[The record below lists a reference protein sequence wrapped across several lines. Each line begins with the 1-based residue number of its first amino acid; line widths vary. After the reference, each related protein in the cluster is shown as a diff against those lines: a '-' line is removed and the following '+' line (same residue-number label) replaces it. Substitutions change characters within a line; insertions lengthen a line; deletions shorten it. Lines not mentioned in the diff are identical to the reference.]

1 MIRTWWRKRPAPTND
16 KSHRKFNWGRWPR
29 APRSAVTRNLSLES
43 LEERI
48 LLSTVNWINP
58 NGGDWDT
65 ASNWSTGSVPGA
77 GDDAVISQSGISV
90 THSTSASD
98 SVNSVQCS
106 GTLSLSSGT
115 LSIANTSS
123 LSALTETGGT
133 LTGAGNVT
141 VTGALTW
148 TNGTMSGS
156 GATSLAA
163 GGTLQLGD
171 GDQYLE
177 RTLNNDG
184 TATAADN
191 DFFEET
197 CTFNILAGAT
207 LTLSDNSYWDNDE
220 GASALNNA
228 GTLIS
233 LGSGK
238 QENALYLAVN
248 NTGVVQVQSGYLS
261 LQGGG
266 SETGS
271 FTVAANSTLGFDG
284 YYLDTT
290 LSAPASVTGAGTVE
304 FDGDGVTT
312 FNPGTSYDIT
322 GATVAT
328 DFVTA
333 NFNGTVTAIGSA
345 VTANSDGVLNFTT
358 MIGSGSVTLQSLTL
372 AGGTVNFSSG
382 ATISTGSL
390 TLAAGTL
397 TGSGAGILTGSDTV
411 TVTGVLT
418 WIDGTMSGSGTTN
431 LAAGGTL
438 QLGVDEHKVHDQYLD
453 GRTFNNAGVATSVGS
468 LDLFDQQNNST
479 FNNLAGATLALSN
492 DADFNWDS
500 DGSGN
505 LNNAGLLIDSDS
517 GTTTI
522 YPVFND
528 TGIIEVDAGTLLVN
542 GSADVNGSNIIA
554 SNPGTELDLTGS
566 LLGNTQNADQFA
578 PEGTVNF
585 DGSGTSSA
593 PPQLEVMSQDL
604 GNVATGYVNN
614 FAYGTLELSN
624 DTYVQLVDQSH
635 NSTRT
640 GPEALYTNT
649 LFVPVGCTLD
659 LNGLNLYARVV
670 QLGGTILGGQVNS
683 LPPGGAIDLNS
694 SSYAFVNAAYPTN
707 DWTFF
712 DRAGQA
718 VSVAVNLGDPNNP
731 PVPFQPYLG
740 SAQVQIVDASGN
752 VLASATSAPGSSDV
766 DLLGVT
772 LPAGGTYHV
781 VVSGQADSTGNYT
794 IGVFDATSNNY
805 TLSLN
810 QQLNGQLYTVYE
822 VDNWTFSAH
831 ANDQVQFNLLGAAN
845 SGIQFDLAGPGGYTA
860 FSDSTANSDII
871 TLPTSG
877 SYVLSVHS
885 SSGQTGAYAFD
896 LAGITTALTLG
907 ATYQSA
913 FQGSGQ
919 SEVYTVNVPQAGNP
933 LLVNLADTSSSDQN
947 ELYLSLGSAPTRST
961 YQYRFTNLASA
972 DQQILVS
979 AAASGTWYIL
989 VYGNFVPAPSAY
1001 SLTASS
1007 ISSASLV
1014 LSGVS
1019 PNFSGTAADAH
1030 LTLTGAGFNSST
1042 TVLLLAGSGTTY
1054 AASTVQL
1061 NSPTQ
1066 IAATFTAG
1074 TVPPGTYTV
1083 EVHGAGG
1090 AGAALQGALTMTQGG
1105 QAHLV
1110 TNIILPNPMTRH
1122 IVLTLY
1128 VQYSN
1133 TGTVA
1138 MPAPLLDLTAVLPN
1152 GATGA
1157 LMTLNPALQVSG
1169 FWTSSVPEGYSST
1182 IEILASGATPGL
1194 LQPGESETVP
1204 VYYAGW
1210 LESQRDFA
1218 APTVTFNVGALTA
1231 DSTTPTDWSAMQS
1244 SLQPPSLSSSAW
1256 AAIYPNLTAQLGA
1269 TYGAFVQRLDQ
1280 DASYLGSLG
1289 ESVTDVN
1296 QLMAFEVQQ
1305 ASGGVAPATD
1315 LSLATDMTVPVPGL
1329 PLSITRSY
1337 SSSILNRYNPSPPV
1351 PPGTELLGGGFGPF
1365 GIGWVLGGGWAQTLD
1380 VEPDGTVVIA
1390 SGSGF
1395 DSGIFQ
1401 PDTQYPY
1408 ASGSSPYFDLPGEYG
1423 TLSAANGAF
1432 TLTAPDGQVTEFV
1445 DGQVAYIQDA
1455 NGNRITAAYNK
1466 DLMLTSLTD
1475 TSGAWIDFSYN
1486 SSGRIVVVT
1495 NSEGQTT
1502 TYAYDASDALLVSV
1516 TQFQSARDA
1525 VGYTATYTYST
1536 SSNPV
1541 VANALLS
1548 ITNPDGS
1555 QQNFVYDAMGR
1566 LSGISANGGAQAV
1579 VYTYGIGGQVSATT
1593 APDADGDGGTT
1604 TYDFDGNGQLVRL
1617 VDPLGNTT
1625 YYNYDANGNLI
1636 QMTDAAGQYYS
1647 YQYNSQ
1653 GSLTQSTDPLGN
1665 VTKFTYGAL
1674 ATLSSVT
1681 DPDGNTTQNQYNQ
1694 NGDLT
1699 STIYADGTV
1708 EANAFNPI
1716 GELLQA
1722 TDADGTVVNYTYNS
1736 EGQFLSEAY
1745 SDGTQT
1751 TFAYDGYGNLVSA
1764 TNATGTTTLT
1774 YDNANRL
1781 IEIQYPDDTYLEYTY
1796 NAAGQRLTM
1805 TDQTGYTVTYAYNAL
1820 AQLTGLSD
1828 GSGSIVSYT
1837 YDSSGQVSEE
1847 VKGDGTSTK
1856 YTYDA
1861 AGDTLSDM
1869 NFAAAGTV
1877 DSSFVYTYNDLGLC
1891 TTEITIDGQWVYT
1904 YDAIGQLTQA
1914 AFTPNN
1920 TDPDGISSQDLQ
1932 YSYDAAGNRTQ
1943 SITNGVVTTYVTNDR
1958 NEYTSGTTVGTGTTT
1973 YQYDANGNL
1982 ISQTDAVGTTSFTY
1996 DASNRLIGIQ
2006 PPTGPAAIYQY
2017 DALGNLFTATHS
2029 GAQTEYLVDPSS
2041 STVVAE
2047 LTSSGQTTAHF
2058 TYGRGL
2064 VSQVNA
2070 SGGTLYYNFDALG
2083 STAGM
2088 TNASGSQV
2096 NTYTYLPFGGILSAT
2111 TSVANPFQYVGQWG
2125 VMAQAN
2131 GLDMMGARFYD
2142 PVPGRFVKTDPIGI
2156 NGGINTFAYAAN
2168 NPVNRI
2174 DPSGFAL
2181 ISFHSFNNVNDF
2193 IKALETDGANYAG
2206 NSADLAAELNQLD
2219 AAYAPIADAAAGEPL
2234 AVGVLGPATAAGE
2247 AAAGGF
2253 LADVAAAPLAAVA
2266 ALALPVADAALT
2278 GWLIGTAINDTLV
2291 GPFLDAL
2298 WWPDNH
2304 AGYTPGHLPGVPKNP
2319 GGPGS
2324 SSISS
2329 KTANVVDPNALYG
2342 PAGYGAANFVA
2353 PDTVLPY
2360 RIDFE
2365 NDPTA
2370 TAPVQRCVITDQ
2382 LSSSLDWTTFQLTG
2396 VGFGS
2401 IALNVPA
2408 DSQSYQPAV
2417 PMTYNGNTFDVD
2429 ISASLNPVTG
2439 LLTVI
2444 FQSLDP
2450 NTDLPPANVLAG
2462 FLPPEHGTGRGMGY
2476 VSYLVDQKSGLPTGT
2491 QITNVA
2497 LVTFDSNQAI
2507 ATDQVND
2514 DNPSL
2519 GIDPTKEALVTIDA
2533 GPPASSVT
2541 ALPQFSPG
2549 QFTLSWSGSDDTGG
2563 SGIATYS
2570 IFVSDN
2576 GGAFKPFLINTT
2588 STSATFTGTVGHTYG
2603 FYSIATDNVGNVQA
2617 TPATVQATTTVVASN
2632 GTISGVV
2639 FSDFNL
2645 NGQQDGGEPGLAG
2658 QTVFL
2663 DLNNTGVLAAG
2674 APTATTA
2681 ANGAYSFTGLA
2692 PGTYTVRQFLLGG
2705 VLLSTPASGSYSV
2718 TIASGSSFN
2727 NQNFGDVLTSI
2738 TVPLTLPP
2746 ITAFPAQG
2754 NANADYVEAIY
2765 RAVLD
2770 RNADQAGL
2778 SYWTGVL
2785 NNGAFSRLQVVQGI
2799 RNSPEHFTQEVDAFY
2814 QTLLGRAADT
2824 TGQAYWV
2831 GELESGLPEEK
2842 IAFAF
2847 LNSPEYLSKGD
2858 KYFVDSMYESLLG
2871 RAFDSTGEAFWL
2883 SQLGDNASGNPIDKP
2898 ALTHAQVVTDF
2909 LYSTESL
2916 QRLVEGYYE
2925 VFLLRQAD
2933 TGGLNSWVTELQQ
2946 GLPFLTI
2953 GEEFV
2958 ASDEF
2963 YNNAAANK

>member
-1 MIRTWWRKRPAPTND
+1 MIRTWWRKRPASIND

-29 APRSAVTRNLSLES
+29 TPRSAVTRHLSLES

-65 ASNWSTGSVPGA
+65 GSNWSTGSVPGA

-106 GTLSLSSGT
+106 GTLSLSAGT
-115 LSIANTSS
+115 LSIASTSS
-123 LSALTETGGT
+123 LSALTEAGGT
-133 LTGAGNVT
+133 LTGAGMVT
-141 VTGALTW
+141 VTGTLTW
-148 TNGTMSGS
+148 TNGTMG
-156 GATSLAA
+156 GTGVTTVTA
-163 GGTLQLGD
+163 GGILELGA

-177 RTLNNDG
+177 RTFNNDG
-184 TATAADN
+184 TATALDN
-191 DFFEET
+191 SFFEENG
-197 CTFNILAGAT
+197 TFNNLAGAS
-207 LTLSDNSYWDNDE
+207 LTLNDSYWDNYV

-233 LGSGK
+233 LDSGK
-238 QENALYLAVN
+238 NENALYLAVN

-271 FTVAANSTLGFDG
+271 FSVAANSMLGFDG
-284 YYLDTT
+284 YFLNTT

-304 FDGDGVTT
+304 FDGDGVTA
-312 FNPGTSYDIT
+312 FNPGTTYDIS
-322 GATVAT
+322 GATIAT
-328 DFVTA
+328 DSVTA

-358 MIGSGSVTLQSLTL
+358 MIGNGIVALQSLTL
-372 AGGTVNFSSG
+372 AGGTANFSSG
-382 ATISTGSL
+382 AAISTDSL

-397 TGSGAGILTGSDTV
+397 TGSGAGILTGSDAV
-411 TVTGVLT
+411 TVTEVLT
-418 WIDGTMSGSGTTN
+418 WIDGTMSGSGSTN

-453 GRTFNNAGVATSVGS
+453 ARTFNNGGVATSVGS

-479 FNNLAGATLALSN
+479 FNNLAGATLALN
-492 DADFNWDS
+492 NNADFNWDS
-500 DGSGN
+500 DGSGT
-505 LNNAGLLIDSDS
+505 LNNAGILTDSNS

-522 YPVFND
+522 YPVFHD
-528 TGIIEVDAGTLLVN
+528 TGIIEINAGTLTVT
-542 GSADVNGSNIIA
+542 GSADLNGSNIIA
-554 SNPGTELDLTGS
+554 SNPGIELDLTGN
-566 LLGNTQNADQFA
+566 LLGNTQNAEQYA

-585 DGSGTSSA
+585 DGSGTATA
-593 PPQLEVMSQDL
+593 PQQLEVMGQDL
-604 GNVATGYVNN
+604 SNVAAGYVSN

-624 DTYVQLVDQSH
+624 DTYAQLVDQSH
-635 NSTRT
+635 NSTGT
-640 GPEALYTNT
+640 GPETLYADV
-649 LFVPVGCTLD
+649 LIVPGGCTLN
-659 LNGLNLYARVV
+659 LNGLHVYARVV
-670 QLGGTILGGQVNS
+670 QLGGTIVGGQVNS
-683 LPPGGAIDLNS
+683 LPPGGAIALNRP
-694 SSYAFVNAAYPTN
+694 SYAFINAVYPTN

-740 SAQVQIVDASGN
+740 SAQVQIVDVNGN
-752 VLASATSAPGSSDV
+752 VLASATSAQGSSDV

-772 LPAGGTYHV
+772 LPADGTYQV
-781 VVSGQADSTGNYT
+781 VVSGQGGSTGNYT
-794 IGVFDATSNNY
+794 LGVYDATPNHF

-810 QQLNGQLYTVYE
+810 QQENGQLYTPYE
-822 VDNWTFSAH
+822 VDNWTFSAQ
-831 ANDQVQFNLLGAAN
+831 ANDQVQFNLLGEAN
-845 SGIQFDLAGPGGYTA
+845 SGIQFDLTGPGGYTA
-860 FSDSTANSDII
+860 FSDATASSGVI

-877 SYVLSVHS
+877 SYVLSAHS
-885 SSGQTGAYAFD
+885 SSGQTEAYALD

-907 ATYQSA
+907 ETYQSTL
-913 FQGSGQ
+913 QGSGQ

-972 DQQILVS
+972 NQQILVS
-979 AAASGTWYIL
+979 AAPAGTWYIL
-989 VYGNFVPAPSAY
+989 VYGNYVPAPSAY
-1001 SLTASS
+1001 ALTASS

-1019 PNFSGTAADAH
+1019 PNFSGSAADVQ

-1042 TVLLLAGSGTTY
+1042 TVELVAGDGTTY
-1054 AASTVQL
+1054 PASAVRL

-1066 IAATFTAG
+1066 IAARFAAG
-1074 TVPPGTYTV
+1074 TVPAGTYTV
-1083 EVHGAGG
+1083 EVQGAGG
-1090 AGAALQGALTMTQGG
+1090 ASAALQGALTMTQAG

-1122 IVLTLY
+1122 IALTLY

-1133 TGTVA
+1133 TGNVA
-1138 MPAPLLDLTAVLPN
+1138 MPAPLLNLTAVLPN

-1210 LESQRDFA
+1210 LESQWDFA
-1218 APTVTFNVGALTA
+1218 SPTVTFNVGALTA
-1231 DSTTPTDWSAMQS
+1231 DSPTPTDWPAMES
-1244 SLQPPSLSSSAW
+1244 SLQPPSLSNSAW
-1256 AAIYPNLTAQLGA
+1256 AAVYPNLTAQLGA

-1289 ESVTDVN
+1289 ERVTDIN

-1305 ASGGVAPATD
+1305 ASGGVAPAPD
-1315 LSLATDMTVPVPGL
+1315 LSTATDMTVPVPGM
-1329 PLSITRSY
+1329 PLSITRTY
-1337 SSSILNRYNPSPPV
+1337 SSSILNRYNPPPPA
-1351 PPGTELLGGGFGPF
+1351 PPGSVFLGGGFGPF

-1390 SGSGF
+1390 SGNGF

-1401 PDTQYPY
+1401 PDTQS
-1408 ASGSSPYFDLPGEYG
+1408 SGTYFDLPGEYG
-1423 TLSAANGAF
+1423 TLSAVKGAF

-1455 NGNRITAAYNK
+1455 NDNRVTAAYNS

-1475 TSGAWIDFSYN
+1475 SSGAWIDFTYN
-1486 SSGRIVVVT
+1486 SSGRIIAVT

-1502 TYAYDASDALLVSV
+1502 TYTYDVSDALLVSV
-1516 TQFQSARDA
+1516 TQFQSATDT
-1525 VGYTATYTYST
+1525 VGYTTTYTYST
-1536 SSNPV
+1536 STNPV
-1541 VANALLS
+1541 VANALSS
-1548 ITNPDGS
+1548 ITSPDGS
-1555 QQNFVYDAMGR
+1555 QQNFSYDAMGR

-1579 VYTYGIGGQVSATT
+1579 TYTYGMGGQVSATT
-1593 APDADGDGGTT
+1593 AADADGDGGTT
-1604 TYDFDGNGQLVRL
+1604 TYDFDSNGQLVRL
-1617 VDPLGNTT
+1617 VDPLGNIT
-1625 YYNYDANGNLI
+1625 YYNYDANDNLI
-1636 QMTDAAGQYYS
+1636 QMTDAAGQIYS

-1674 ATLSSVT
+1674 ATLTSVT

-1708 EANAFNPI
+1708 EMNAFNPI
-1716 GELLQA
+1716 GELLHS
-1722 TDADGTVVNYTYNS
+1722 TGTDGTVVNYTYTS
-1736 EGQFLSEAY
+1736 AGQILSETYAG
-1745 SDGTQT
+1745 GTQT
-1751 TFAYDGYGNLVSA
+1751 TFAYDAYGNLVSA
-1764 TNATGTTTLT
+1764 TNATGTTTLS
-1774 YDNANRL
+1774 YDSANRL
-1781 IEIQYPDDTYLEYTY
+1781 IEIQYPDNTYLTYTY
-1796 NAAGQRLTM
+1796 NAAGRRLTM
-1805 TDQTGYTVTYAYNAL
+1805 TDQTGYTVNYNYTAL
-1820 AQLTGLSD
+1820 GQLAGLSD
-1828 GSGSIVSYT
+1828 GSGPIVSYT

-1847 VKGDGTSTK
+1847 VKGDGTYTK
-1856 YTYDA
+1856 YTYNA
-1861 AGDTLSDM
+1861 AGDMLSLF
-1869 NFAAAGTV
+1869 NYAAPATV
-1877 DSSFVYTYNDLGLC
+1877 DSSFVYTYNNLGLC
-1891 TTEITIDGQWVYT
+1891 MTETTIDGQWVYT
-1904 YDAIGQLTQA
+1904 YDAVGELTQA

-1920 TDPDGISSQDLQ
+1920 TDRDGIASQDLQ
-1932 YSYDAAGNRTQ
+1932 YFYDAAGNRTETI
-1943 SITNGVVTTYVTNDR
+1943 SNGVVTTYVTNDM
-1958 NEYTSGTTVGTGTTT
+1958 NEYTSTTTAGAGTTT

-1982 ISQTDAVGTTSFTY
+1982 LSQTNASGTTTFVY
-1996 DASNRLIGIQ
+1996 NANNQLVGIQ
-2006 PPTGPAAIYQY
+2006 PSTGPASTYQY
-2017 DALGNLFTATHS
+2017 DPLGDLYTSTQN
-2029 GAQTEYLVDPSS
+2029 GVQTDYLVDPVGSS
-2041 STVVAE
+2041 LGSNLVGLFA
-2047 LTSSGQTTAHF
+2047 SGGQTMAQF
-2058 TYGRGL
+2058 TYGLGL
-2064 VSQVNA
+2064 VSQLNA
-2070 SGGTLYYNFDALG
+2070 SAGTLYYDFDALG

-2096 NTYTYLPFGGILSAT
+2096 NTYTYLPFGGTLSAT
-2111 TSVANPFQYVGQWG
+2111 TTVANQFQFVGKAG
-2125 VMAQAN
+2125 VAAIAN
-2131 GLDMMGARFYD
+2131 GLYLMRARAYSTVTGQFVQS
-2142 PVPGRFVKTDPIGI
+2142 VPLGLA
-2156 NGGINTFAYAAN
+2156 GGDTNVRRYVFN
-2168 NPVNRI
+2168 NPISRL
-2174 DPSGFAL
+2174 DPSGLESESGGSQFGPAL
-2181 ISFHSFNNVNDF
+2181 DTGGNELVSAGLVGFSEH
-2193 IKALETDGANYAG
+2193 LEP
-2206 NSADLAAELNQLD
+2206 AAEES
-2219 AAYAPIADAAAGEPL
+2219 AAAAFGGL
-2234 AVGVLGPATAAGE
+2234 F
-2247 AAAGGF
+2247 AAGGGAGIT
-2253 LADVAAAPLAAVA
+2253 LYGAYNDLNEANQELDDGQTEAAVLNALGTTFFVA
-2266 ALALPVADAALT
+2266 ALFVAAPEAIALVVLGEAFSLTAAT
-2278 GWLIGTAINDTLV
+2278 
-2291 GPFLDAL
+2291 FLY
-2298 WWPDNH
+2298 PDDQP
-2304 AGYTPGHLPGVPKNP
+2304 AGGYTPGHLPSLPNNGG

-2324 SSISS
+2324 SS
-2329 KTANVVDPNALYG
+2329 KTAQVVDPNALYG
-2342 PAGYGAANFVA
+2342 PAGYDAANFVA

-2360 RIDFE
+2360 RIAFE
-2365 NDPTA
+2365 NDPIA
-2370 TAPVQRCVITDQ
+2370 TAPVQRCVITDP

-2408 DSQSYQPAV
+2408 NSQSYQAAV
-2417 PMTYNGNTFDVD
+2417 PMTYNGATFDVD

-2439 LLTVI
+2439 LVTVI
-2444 FQSLDP
+2444 FQSLNP
-2450 NTDLPPANVLAG
+2450 MTDLPPANVLTG
-2462 FLPPEHGTGRGMGY
+2462 FLPPEDGTGRGMGY
-2476 VSYLVDQKSGLPTGT
+2476 VSYLVDPKSGLTTGT
-2491 QITNVA
+2491 QITNVG
-2497 LVTFDSNQAI
+2497 LVTFDSNRAI

-2533 GPPASSVT
+2533 GPPTSSVT

-2576 GGAFKPFLINTT
+2576 GGAFTPFLTDTT
-2588 STSATFTGTVGHTYG
+2588 SSSATFTGTVGHSYG

-2617 TPATVQATTTVVASN
+2617 NPATAQATTTVVIVS

-2639 FSDFNL
+2639 FSDSNL
-2645 NGQQDGGEPGLAG
+2645 NRQQDGGEPGLAG

-2674 APTATTA
+2674 DPTATTA
-2681 ANGAYSFTGLA
+2681 ANGAYSFPGLA
-2692 PGTYTVRQFLLGG
+2692 PGTYTVRQVLLGG
-2705 VLLSTPASGSYSV
+2705 VLLSAPANGNYSV
-2718 TIASGSSFN
+2718 TIASGASFN

-2754 NANADYVEAIY
+2754 NANADYVESIY

-2770 RNADQAGL
+2770 RNADQGGL
-2778 SYWTGVL
+2778 TSWTGHL
-2785 NNGAFSRLQVVQGI
+2785 NDGSYTRLQVVQGI
-2799 RNSPEHFTQEVDAFY
+2799 RNSPEHFGQEIDVFY
-2814 QTLLGRAADT
+2814 QTLLGRAADPR
-2824 TGQAYWV
+2824 GRANWV
-2831 GELESGLPEEK
+2831 QQLENGTREEQ
-2842 IAFAF
+2842 IAFDF
-2847 LNSPEYLSKGD
+2847 LDSPEYLNKGD
-2858 KYFVDSMYESLLG
+2858 KYFVDAMYQSLLG
-2871 RAFDSTGEAFWL
+2871 RAYDQTGETSWL
-2883 SQLGDNASGNPIDKP
+2883 NALGDDASGN
-2898 ALTHAQVVTDF
+2898 ATHAATQTHAQVINDF
-2909 LYSTESL
+2909 LFSAESL
-2916 QRLVEGYYE
+2916 DRLVEGYYE
-2925 VFLLRQAD
+2925 VFLQRQAD
-2933 TGGLNSWVTELQQ
+2933 PGGLQSWVTELQG
-2946 GLPFLTI
+2946 GLSFLTI
-2953 GEEFV
+2953 GQEFI

-2963 YNNAAANK
+2963 YNKAAGNK